1 MAGIEEKVREIAL
14 PFIEAA
20 NLELWGIRY
29 RGGRD
34 HAVLQ
39 IFVEGPNGVGVDECG
54 ELSNL
59 ISPALDVADPIAP
72 KYTLE
77 ISSPGMDRILFTED
91 QAARFVGSQVKFELQ
106 IAQDGKR
113 KFTATLQKV
122 EDGVLT
128 VLTEDS
134 LTLDIA
140 FANILLARLV
150 PVFENP
156 KDKKGNKKAHRSAL
170 KNSDAPVDTSDSNQ
184 STK

>member
-1 MAGIEEKVREIAL
+1 MAGIEEKVREIVQ

-20 NLELWGIRY
+20 DLELWGIRY

-39 IFVEGPNGVGVDECG
+39 IYVEGPQGVSIDQCG

-77 ISSPGMDRILFTED
+77 ISSPGMDRILFTPE
-91 QAARFVGSQVKFELQ
+91 QASRYVGQEIKVELR
-106 IAQDGKR
+106 IPASGKR
-113 KFTATLQKV
+113 KFTAVLTAVNDGILKFSL
-122 EDGVLT
+122 EDGILIDV
-128 VLTEDS
+128 
-134 LTLDIA
+134 A
-140 FANILLARLV
+140 FSNVLLARVV
-150 PVFENP
+150 PVFP
-156 KDKKGNKKAHRSAL
+156 SKDKKKKAGE
-170 KNSDAPVDTSDSNQ
+170 KKQEENSNQ

>member
-1 MAGIEEKVREIAL
+1 
-14 PFIEAA
+14 
-20 NLELWGIRY
+20 
-29 RGGRD
+29 
-34 HAVLQ
+34 
-39 IFVEGPNGVGVDECG
+39 
-54 ELSNL
+54 
-59 ISPALDVADPIAP
+59 
-72 KYTLE
+72 
-77 ISSPGMDRILFTED
+77 MDRILFTED

-156 KDKKGNKKAHRSAL
+156 KDKKGNKKAHRRAL